1 MRLAVLDRTGDLGEQ
16 ARARAEARLSRFP
29 AILDAVYETELEVTR
44 EAGRS
49 AEPVH
54 VVEIGVSFR
63 EPELASIRVRERGR
77 ELGKALEVAIDH
89 AEFEVA
95 ELKERLTEHRHHG

>member
-1 MRLAVLDRTGDLGEQ
+1 MRLEVVDRTGALGPES
-16 ARARAEARLSRFP
+16 RARAERRL
-29 AILDAVYETELEVTR
+29 AHLATVLDAIFETDLEVTQ
-44 EAGRS
+44 ESARS

-54 VVEIGVSFR
+54 VVDIDVRFR
-63 EPELASIRVRERGR
+63 EPDLDSIRVRERDR

-95 ELKERLTEHRHHG
+95 ELKERLSQHRHRG